1 MYFKCTKWKNEYII
15 SYQNKEMLDNA
26 KEIQK
31 LYEESKKKELKL
43 QYIDEINKKAEE
55 IKSRN
60 IVLNTR
66 FIIFCNFIP

>member
-1 MYFKCTKWKNEYII
+1 
-15 SYQNKEMLDNA
+15 MLDNA